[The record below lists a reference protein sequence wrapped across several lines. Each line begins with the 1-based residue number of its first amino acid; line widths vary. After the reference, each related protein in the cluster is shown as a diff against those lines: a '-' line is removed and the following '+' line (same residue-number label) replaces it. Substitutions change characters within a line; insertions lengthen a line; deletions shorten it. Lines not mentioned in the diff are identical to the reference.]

1 MKRSVKFAV
10 SIPDIEFQELE
21 RYRKKEGVSR
31 SKMVLQAITY
41 WKNARE
47 QEQLL
52 KDYKDG
58 YRRIPENP
66 KSISGWEKAALESFS
81 EGEW

>member
-1 MKRSVKFAV
+1 MNRSVKFAV

-21 RYRKKEGVSR
+21 IYRKKEGVSR

-41 WKNARE
+41 WKKARE
-47 QEQLL
+47 NEQLL
-52 KDYKDG
+52 KSYKDG
-58 YRRIPENP
+58 YRKIPENP
-66 KSISGWEKAALESFS
+66 KPLSGWEKAAMDSFS